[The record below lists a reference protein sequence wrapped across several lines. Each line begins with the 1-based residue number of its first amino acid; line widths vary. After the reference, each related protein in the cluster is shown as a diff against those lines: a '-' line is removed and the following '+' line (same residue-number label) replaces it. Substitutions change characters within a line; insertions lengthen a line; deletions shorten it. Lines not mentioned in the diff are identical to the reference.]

1 MAKRIPAPLPRKAK
15 ILIADIETAPVLA
28 HVWGLFKQNVGLNQ
42 IQSDSYIMCFAAKWL
57 GEERVHYAESRKLT
71 TSRVMLKKLHALLDE
86 ADFVVGHNF
95 ARFDRAKINAA
106 FIKAGM
112 TPPSPYKVIDTL
124 HIAKREFRFTSN
136 KLEFIAKALGC
147 SLKSAHGQ
155 FAGHALWVETLKGNA
170 EAWAEMGA
178 YCKQDVLVTE
188 EVYVKLRPWDTAHP
202 NVNAMAE
209 HDDRAC
215 PHCGSKHVNAK
226 GKRFTNSGE
235 YTRFQCQDC
244 GAWSRGRYTENTIKK
259 RRSLLTAT

>member
-1 MAKRIPAPLPRKAK
+1 MTKPKRHAR

-42 IQSDSYIMCFAAKWL
+42 IQADSYILCFAAKWL
-57 GEERVHYAESRKLT
+57 GDTRVHYAESRKLT
-71 TSRVMLKKLHALLDE
+71 TSKVMLKKLWHLLDE

-95 ARFDRAKINAA
+95 GRFDRSKINSA

-112 TPPSPYKVIDTL
+112 KPPSPYKVIDTL
-124 HIAKREFRFTSN
+124 NIAKREFRFTSN

-147 SLKSAHGQ
+147 TPKSGHKK
-155 FAGHALWVETLKGNA
+155 FAGHELWVETMKGNP
-170 EAWAEMGA
+170 EAWKEMGA
-178 YCKQDVLVTE
+178 YCIQDVGTTE
-188 EVYVKLRPWDTAHP
+188 EVYIKLRPWDTTHP
-202 NVNAMAE
+202 NINAMAE

-215 PHCGSKHVNAK
+215 PHCGSVHVNAK
-226 GKRFTNSGE
+226 GKRFTNTGE
-235 YTRFQCQDC
+235 YTRYHCQDC